1 MLITECDHR
10 GDYGS
15 VYQYVIDSEDIPKR
29 FRTLIEEIPNNTTV
43 TGRMCE
49 VNKKLESFCE
59 DVEIDEL
66 AGKFHRTLKQSNLD
80 NLRIDKFITIE
91 V

>member
-1 MLITECDHR
+1 MLITECDSR

-15 VYQYVIDSEDIPKR
+15 VYQYVIDSEDIPTR

-49 VNKKLESFCE
+49 VNKKLESFCD

-66 AGKFHRTLKQSNLD
+66 AGKFHKRFKQSSWD
-80 NLRIDKFITIE
+80 NIKIDKFITIE